1 MRVTTNIH
9 RSASSILELFKFV
22 TSLALVSAVSVWI
35 GILGSTTPALAIV
48 LDHTLLLTSFVL
60 VLVRYYHGNSLH
72 LLERYDDG
80 ATAPKLDVALP
91 TDGFFILL
99 QGIILVALS
108 FSVKDP
114 EFFGAFLTGLL
125 IVDAIW
131 SGSLVR
137 LNQEPTGSYLQRWF
151 LINLVGSI
159 LLVLVKLFTLSATPR
174 VTVLLL
180 FAFTLLHTIVDYWL
194 NWRRYFPTP
203 EESDMMLG
211 APLTAKLIDGK
222 WQDREMMDCITRAY
236 FLCQQNGYRVY
247 SAHVI
252 EEFGAKLRKIS
263 GYVLADVRQA
273 KDAAVY
279 VGITDGTQSNG
290 MAVELGIA
298 ASCGTEIILFVKE
311 SSPHV
316 SFLEELTKMHG
327 GTVLPYS
334 SSNDLIEKLCRK
346 LKLTKGQDPASF
358 YGNLRFSDHTHAS
371 EPATRSTTSGESSPP
386 AH

>member
-35 GILGSTTPALAIV
+35 GILGTTTPALAIV

-72 LLERYDDG
+72 LLERYADG

-99 QGIILVALS
+99 QGIVLVALS
-108 FSVKDP
+108 FSVKEP
-114 EFFGAFLTGLL
+114 MFFGAFLTGLL
-125 IVDAIW
+125 IIDAVW
-131 SGSLVR
+131 SGSLVQ
-137 LNQEPTGSYLQRWF
+137 LNQEPTGGYIRRWF
-151 LINLVGSI
+151 LINLIGSI
-159 LLVLVKLFTLSATPR
+159 ALVLMWLSTLNASPR
-174 VTVLLL
+174 LIVILL
-180 FAFTLLHTIVDYWL
+180 FAFVLLHTLADYWL
-194 NWRRYFPTP
+194 NWRRYFPTT
-203 EESDMMLG
+203 EERDMMLG
-211 APLTAKLIDGK
+211 APLTAKLIDGR
-222 WQDREMMDCITRAY
+222 WQDLEMKDCITRAY
-236 FLCQQNGYRVY
+236 FICQQNGYRVY
-247 SAHVI
+247 SAHLI
-252 EEFGAKLRKIS
+252 EEFGAKLRKLS
-263 GYVLADVRQA
+263 GYVLEDVRQA

-298 ASCGTEIILFVKE
+298 ASCGTEIILFVKA

-316 SFLEELTKMHG
+316 SFLEELTRMHG

-334 SSNDLIEKLCRK
+334 SSDDLIEKLCRK
-346 LKLTKGQDPASF
+346 LKLTKGSDPGLF
-358 YGNLRFSDHTHAS
+358 FGETRFTQQ
-371 EPATRSTTSGESSPP
+371 
-386 AH
+386 